1 MNDKLYDLR
10 NQLDEIIQNFD
21 SNIQEDD
28 ELQDI
33 EIDDELDNQLQDIEI
48 DDELDNQLQEIEITD
63 DDIDAALAD
72 NEIDETLGMSYPNKR
87 ATTGNI
93 PDKEYQTQGNVQ
105 RMRFSM
111 RESER
116 RINGLIN
123 ENKKLTK
130 KLNENKKYKQ
140 TVSKLLEQYKTALE
154 KYRNQLKEMATFNTN
169 LAHVNNLLVNENLA
183 LTQNDK
189 INIINNFKKIDNI
202 AESQKKYNELL
213 VEMQKKPN
221 TLTESIETKV
231 SASIQSSSKQKLD
244 EVVEKTAYENNQH
257 IEKIKKLINY
267 GSKK

>member
-1 MNDKLYDLR
+1 MGNALECANESDEFQIDDDETFSLNDIEKEINALNSEDELDDLNSDEELENSDSNEIKPTSNNLNDKLYELR

-123 ENKKLTK
+123 ENK
-130 KLNENKKYKQ
+130 
-140 TVSKLLEQYKTALE
+140 
-154 KYRNQLKEMATFNTN
+154 
-169 LAHVNNLLVNENLA
+169 
-183 LTQNDK
+183 
-189 INIINNFKKIDNI
+189 
-202 AESQKKYNELL
+202 
-213 VEMQKKPN
+213 
-221 TLTESIETKV
+221 
-231 SASIQSSSKQKLD
+231 
-244 EVVEKTAYENNQH
+244 
-257 IEKIKKLINY
+257 
-267 GSKK
+267 